1 MSTHQPEKSPSV
13 AAEQTNLL
21 MTICHSAVRTA
32 GDIFPSVLLGLCLS
46 TVAVHWVPHLATAYQ
61 ALKVSGAVDDGAEN
75 TMSTATAFIGEL
87 AIRLSV
93 LGSTMPLQL
102 CEHSTVAYAAAI
114 QKAGGAP
121 GLAFAFLLVAPAT
134 NVPSMLLLLRTHGH
148 GNLIAARV
156 TVTLTMV
163 ALFLSFAVDA
173 MALDMLVEKEADEGS
188 GGMVELPSW
197 HTTASPWVAGAL
209 ALAAGAKSTS
219 EYFMSD
225 GTHTHG
231 EDCCA
236 PDKAKQS

>member
-1 MSTHQPEKSPSV
+1 
-13 AAEQTNLL
+13 
-21 MTICHSAVRTA
+21 
-32 GDIFPSVLLGLCLS
+32 
-46 TVAVHWVPHLATAYQ
+46 
-61 ALKVSGAVDDGAEN
+61 
-75 TMSTATAFIGEL
+75 
-87 AIRLSV
+87 
-93 LGSTMPLQL
+93 
-102 CEHSTVAYAAAI
+102 
-114 QKAGGAP
+114 
-121 GLAFAFLLVAPAT
+121 
-134 NVPSMLLLLRTHGH
+134 MLLLLRTHGH